1 MGAKNHNSLKLF
13 KIMKKIP
20 SISNQI
26 DNSNS
31 FEIINKNF
39 SSLAPAYYTLI
50 TNWFIDA
57 YKVYKGIDKFI
68 ILIYLINKDFIF
80 YRKNGLTVDYDTFY
94 KDKSLEIPNI
104 NIIDISKDLRIPRES
119 VRRKIELLKKQG
131 VIKKNG
137 KKIFVDRSAFIT
149 AKADKTLKNLS
160 ILVFKFNEILKSKNK
175 TDKTFGVDNISKSI
189 KESFSFCW
197 YQFYKFIFSFTNSWK
212 TYTKTQDLETIC
224 VAFIVLINTVQNKT
238 FKNKNLNRK
247 KYLKELKKSN
257 HTGINAFS
265 IADISGIPRATVV
278 RKLKFLVKNNF
289 LMIDEKKL
297 YTFGLSP
304 QSKQYKV
311 ISSLQDKNM
320 LSLSNLLYRVSNQIK
335 VNPKNKLIWA

>member
-1 MGAKNHNSLKLF
+1 MKN
-13 KIMKKIP
+13 IP
-20 SISNQI
+20 SVSSQL
-26 DNSNS
+26 DKEKL

-39 SSLAPAYYTLI
+39 SALAPAYYTLI
-50 TNWFIDA
+50 TTWLIDA
-57 YKVYKGIDKFI
+57 YKVYNGIDKFI

-80 YRKNGLTVDYDTFY
+80 YRKNGLIIDYDTFY

-119 VRRKIELLKKQG
+119 VRRKIEILKKQG
-131 VIKKNG
+131 VIKKSG

-160 ILVFKFNEILKSKNK
+160 ILVFNFSEILNDKDK
-175 TDKTFGVDNISKSI
+175 TDELFGVDEISKSI

-197 YQFYKFIFSFTNSWK
+197 YHFYKFLFTFTNSWK
-212 TYTKTQDLETIC
+212 TYTKTKDLETVC
-224 VAFIVLINTVQNKT
+224 VAFIVLINTVQNKI
-238 FKNKNLNRK
+238 FKNKNLNRE

-257 HTGINAFS
+257 HRGINAFS

-278 RKLKFLVKNNF
+278 RKLKFLVNNNF
-289 LMIDEKKL
+289 LIINEKKL
-297 YTFGLSP
+297 YTFGLST

-311 ISSLQDKNM
+311 ISKLQDKNM
-320 LSLSNLLYRVSNQIK
+320 DSLSNLLYRISNQIK
-335 VNPKNKLIWA
+335 ANPKNKLIWEL

>member
-1 MGAKNHNSLKLF
+1 
-13 KIMKKIP
+13 MKKIP
-20 SISNQI
+20 SVSNQL
-26 DNSNS
+26 DKGKL

-39 SSLAPAYYTLI
+39 SALAPAYYTLI
-50 TNWFIDA
+50 TTWLIDA
-57 YKVYKGIDKFI
+57 YKVYNGIDKFI

-160 ILVFKFNEILKSKNK
+160 ILIFNFSEILNDKNK
-175 TDKTFGVDNISKSI
+175 TNEAFGVDEISKSI

-197 YQFYKFIFSFTNSWK
+197 YQFYKFLFIFTNRWK
-212 TYTKTQDLETIC
+212 TDTKTHDLETIC
-224 VAFIVLINTVQNKT
+224 IGFIVLINTVQNKN
-238 FKNKNLNRK
+238 FKNKNLGRE
-247 KYLKELKKSN
+247 KYLKELKKSD
-257 HTGINAFS
+257 HIGINAFS

-278 RKLKFLVKNNF
+278 RKLKFLIKNNF
-289 LMIDEKKL
+289 LIIDKKKL
-297 YTFGLSP
+297 YTFGLGTE
-304 QSKQYKV
+304 SKQYKV
-311 ISSLQDKNM
+311 ISKLQDKNM
-320 LSLSNLLYRVSNQIK
+320 NSLSQLLYKISNQIK
-335 VNPKNKLIWA
+335 VINKK

>member
-1 MGAKNHNSLKLF
+1 MEN
-13 KIMKKIP
+13 IP
-20 SISNQI
+20 IVSNQL
-26 DNSNS
+26 DKEKL

-39 SSLAPAYYTLI
+39 STLAPAYYTLI
-50 TNWFIDA
+50 TTWLIDA

-80 YRKNGLTVDYDTFY
+80 YRKNGLMVDYDTFY

-119 VRRKIELLKKQG
+119 VRRKIEILKKQG
-131 VIKKNG
+131 VIKKSG

-160 ILVFKFNEILKSKNK
+160 ILVFNFSEILNDKDK
-175 TDKTFGVDNISKSI
+175 TDEPFGVDEISKSI

-197 YQFYKFIFSFTNSWK
+197 YHFYKFLFTFTNNWK
-212 TYTKTQDLETIC
+212 TYTKTKDLETVC
-224 VAFIVLINTVQNKT
+224 VAFIVLINTVQNKI
-238 FKNKNLNRK
+238 FKNKNLNRE
-247 KYLKELKKSN
+247 KYLKELKKSD
-257 HTGINAFS
+257 HVGINAFS

-278 RKLKFLVKNNF
+278 RKLKFLVNNNF
-289 LMIDEKKL
+289 LIINEKKL
-297 YTFGLSP
+297 YTFGLST

-311 ISSLQDKNM
+311 ISKLQDKNM
-320 LSLSNLLYRVSNQIK
+320 VSLSNLLYKISNQIK
-335 VNPKNKLIWA
+335 ANQKNKLIWEL